1 MTYSDYIRTLPCLIC
16 GKDDADPHHLKTV
29 GTGRQRELS
38 KWEDYTLIPL
48 NRQYHQ
54 ELHQIGLTKFE
65 DKYKI
70 DLFKEALFIL
80 AKWSHNERNKVSR
93 VG

>member
-1 MTYSDYIRTLPCLIC
+1 MTYSDYIKTLPCLIC
-16 GKDDADPHHLKTV
+16 GKNDVDPHHLKAV
-29 GTGRQRELS
+29 GTGRRRELS
-38 KWEDYTLIPL
+38 KWEDYTIIPL
-48 NRQYHQ
+48 YRQYHS

-80 AKWSHNERNKVSR
+80 AKWSYNEH
-93 VG
+93 